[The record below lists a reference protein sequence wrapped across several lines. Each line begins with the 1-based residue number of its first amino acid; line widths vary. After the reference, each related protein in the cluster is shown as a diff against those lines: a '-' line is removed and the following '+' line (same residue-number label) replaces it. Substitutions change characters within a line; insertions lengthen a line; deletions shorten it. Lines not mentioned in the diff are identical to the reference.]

1 MSNMSI
7 PTPCGTAA
15 ILRVYNDE
23 ERRAELMRDLGG
35 DVHLALGRDQLI
47 HREYDFS
54 QRAAE
59 ALYAATE
66 GNQLAEDAF
75 ALVARSVV
83 ARDPLAVVG
92 LLFRQWFDLAI
103 RQLTADLADRCED
116 GQRVTFGARQ

>member
-1 MSNMSI
+1 MSSMTI

-15 ILRVYNDE
+15 ILRPYNDE
-23 ERRAELMRDLGG
+23 ERRAELMRDLGA
-35 DVHLALGRDQLI
+35 DVHLALRRDQLI

-75 ALVARSVV
+75 ALVVRSVV

-92 LLFRQWFDLAI
+92 ALFHLWVSVAV
-103 RQLTADLADRCED
+103 RQLTSDLADRCED

>member
-1 MSNMSI
+1 MSKMSI

-23 ERRAELMRDLGG
+23 ERRAELLQDLGA
-35 DVHLALGRDQLI
+35 DVHLALCRDQLI

-75 ALVARSVV
+75 ALVVRSAV

-92 LLFRQWFDLAI
+92 LLFRRWLDLAV
-103 RQLTADLADRCED
+103 RQLTADLADRCEA
-116 GQRVTFGARQ
+116 GHRVTFGARQ

>member
-1 MSNMSI
+1 MSSLSI

-15 ILRVYNDE
+15 ILRPYNDE
-23 ERRAELMRDLGG
+23 ERRALLLQDLGG
-35 DVHLALGRDQLI
+35 DLRLALRRDLMI
-47 HREYDFS
+47 HREHDYS

-75 ALVARSVV
+75 ALVVRSAV

-92 LLFRQWFDLAI
+92 HLFRQWLELAV